1 MRAFIYDA
9 TFRRLTI
16 KWYAAVLQRLEPGS
30 RLLDVGVGTAGSL
43 IANAELI
50 RARQLRVTGID
61 IDEGYV
67 KAARKKVAEEGLEG
81 QVEILLE
88 SVYEFAPDPADPYD
102 AVYFSASFM
111 LLPEPQRAL
120 RHVQTLLGPGGRVF
134 FTQTFENK
142 RSPLM
147 EKAKPLLKKVTTI
160 DFGQVTYLDE
170 FEQTLEESG
179 VGIQDVTDLKRG
191 KARTYRLVEGAVDEV
206 SLA

>member
-16 KWYAAVLQRLEPGS
+16 KWYAAVLERLEPGS
-30 RLLDVGVGTAGSL
+30 RLLDVGVGTAGAL
-43 IANAELI
+43 IANAALI
-50 RARQLRVTGID
+50 KARKLRVTGVD

-67 KAARKKVAEEGLEG
+67 RSARKKVHDKHLDDH
-81 QVEILLE
+81 VEIVLQ
-88 SVYEFAPDPADPYD
+88 SIYDFKGGPYD

-111 LLPEPQRAL
+111 LLPDPQRAL
-120 RHVQTLLGPGGRVF
+120 RHVQELLTPSGRVF

-170 FEQTLEESG
+170 FEQTLQESG
-179 VGIQDVTDLKRG
+179 VDIQDVTDLKRG
-191 KARTYRLVEGAVDEV
+191 KSRTYRLVEGAVDEA
-206 SLA
+206 SPA

>member
-16 KWYAAVLQRLEPGS
+16 KWYAAVLERLEPGS
-30 RLLDVGVGTAGSL
+30 RLLDVGVGTAGAL
-43 IANAELI
+43 IANAALI
-50 RARQLRVTGID
+50 KARKLRVTGVD

-67 KAARKKVAEEGLEG
+67 RSARKKVHDKHLDDH
-81 QVEILLE
+81 VEIVLQ
-88 SVYEFAPDPADPYD
+88 SIYDFQGGPYD

-111 LLPEPQRAL
+111 LLPDPQRAL
-120 RHVQTLLGPGGRVF
+120 RHVQELLTPSGRVF

-170 FEQTLEESG
+170 FEQTLQESG
-179 VGIQDVTDLKRG
+179 VDIQDVTDLKRG
-191 KARTYRLVEGAVDEV
+191 KSRTYRLVEGAVDEA
-206 SLA
+206 SPA